1 MIWCYGLVTVLI
13 IIIFLNRACF
23 NELQDD
29 YTILWIVLDY
39 SSDVIY
45 YSDTFVRS
53 RTGEIIISQFVF
65 SHI

>member
-1 MIWCYGLVTVLI
+1 MLLYGDSANYYYLF
-13 IIIFLNRACF
+13 FLNRACF

-53 RTGEIIISQFVF
+53 RTGEIIINQFVF

>member
-1 MIWCYGLVTVLI
+1 MVTVLI
-13 IIIFLNRACF
+13 IFLFFLNRACF

-53 RTGEIIISQFVF
+53 RTGEIIISEFVF